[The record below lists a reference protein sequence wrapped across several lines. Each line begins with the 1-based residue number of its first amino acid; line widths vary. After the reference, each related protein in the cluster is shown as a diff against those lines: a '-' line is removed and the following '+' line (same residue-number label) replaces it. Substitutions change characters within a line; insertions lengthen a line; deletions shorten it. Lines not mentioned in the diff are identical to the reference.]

1 MAGSSRGWDRS
12 EVGPVRGADGTCPV
26 SRKVLRCCPGLDMG
40 DRISPLR
47 FVLEHITDIAAIE
60 GHAGIPTLLCPLR
73 NTIRIFRVF

>member
-1 MAGSSRGWDRS
+1 
-12 EVGPVRGADGTCPV
+12 
-26 SRKVLRCCPGLDMG
+26 MG